1 MTDFLHMLHDTQGL
15 LTSVGLVGLGLI
27 VFAETGI
34 LIGFFLPGDSLLFMA
49 GMLAAAENP
58 IAPLWLVCLTVG
70 ICAFV
75 GNEVGYFLG
84 KKVGPAIINSWAGR
98 KIGIERVRA
107 AEEFFVKHGASAVF
121 LGRFIPIV
129 RTLVPVLAGM
139 NSMNYRKFSI
149 YNLVGALVWGM
160 GVPVAGLPS
169 WWYPLR
175 ARQHRGNSDR
185 CDRGVGSAGGAAVC
199 KEAKAGAHCG
209 AGRALI
215 PTNTYC

>member
-160 GVPVAGLPS
+160 GVPVLGYLLGGTPFVRDNIEAILIGVIVVSVLP
-169 WWYPLR
+169 
-175 ARQHRGNSDR
+175 
-185 CDRGVGSAGGAAVC
+185 V
-199 KEAKAGAHCG
+199 
-209 AGRALI
+209 ALQFVKKQK
-215 PTNTYC
+215 PVRTVEQGEL